1 MKFLGLFFSLL
12 TSYSFCQFSGAA
24 GTSGSDAIH
33 KDSSIIIGWASSCD
47 VTRGYL
53 DISNPSSGL
62 VSFGTDADG
71 TGPAD
76 GTNVVSL
83 GDSGVAIVTFWAP
96 IYDGPG
102 PDFAVFENSF
112 SDNFLELAFVEVS
125 SDGVNYFRFPA
136 TSNTPTDVQI
146 GPFSATT
153 DPTHL
158 NNLAGKHRANYG
170 TPFDL
175 AELTGISEL
184 DINAITHIKIIDVV
198 GSVDPAYG
206 QTDMNGNLINDPFS
220 TPFPSG
226 GFDLDAVA
234 VMHQENAGID
244 SKNQIDV
251 SVFPNPVDQNHF
263 ISIDSDVNISSLALY
278 SIDGTKIVETTKKS
292 INLNGNEVEPG
303 TYLLKINLKEQVL
316 IKKIIVK

>member
-1 MKFLGLFFSLL
+1 MKFFGLFFSLL

-62 VSFGTDADG
+62 VSFGTAADG

-175 AELTGISEL
+175 AELSGISGL

-220 TPFPSG
+220 TPFPPG

-244 SKNQIDV
+244 SKDQIDAAV
-251 SVFPNPVDQNHF
+251 YPNPVEQNGL
-263 ISIDSDVNISSLALY
+263 ITVDSDLNISSIALY
-278 SIDGTKIVETTKKS
+278 SIDGTRILETTKKS
-292 INLNGNEVEPG
+292 INLNDTEVESG
-303 TYLLKINLKEQVL
+303 TYLLKINLNDSVL